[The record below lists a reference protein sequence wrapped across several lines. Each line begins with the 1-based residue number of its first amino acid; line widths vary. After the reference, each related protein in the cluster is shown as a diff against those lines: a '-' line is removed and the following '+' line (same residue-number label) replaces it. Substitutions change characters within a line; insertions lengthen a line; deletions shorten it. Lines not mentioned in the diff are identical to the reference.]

1 MSAQQLVIEID
12 HDSGHLQILALTQF
26 GNWEPVLTLDV
37 NAPEVISRYR
47 TPLLLRCG
55 YSHDFQSD
63 IPHDVGDK
71 RGVIPQDSRP
81 SQS

>member
-1 MSAQQLVIEID
+1 MSAQQNVIEID
-12 HDSGHLQILALTQF
+12 HDSGYLEILALTQL
-26 GNWEPVLTLDV
+26 GSWEPIITLDV

-63 IPHDVGDK
+63 APHDVGEK
-71 RGVIPQDSRP
+71 RGVIPQDNLP